1 MIIKKYILGLSRTL
15 ESKNLALSYPCF
27 AFSVLL
33 SLIMSTLSLPTVPP
47 STTSISSISVLAST
61 DDDSRVSSDRVQQ
74 ENARDKGGEQEDDN
88 DNDESEEDNDKT
100 KLLEICCAWS
110 DKVSDGILEYR
121 ISDEADEQSK
131 QAVRNAIFDW
141 DTLIENLAFVENHG
155 GASEEGTIDVE
166 IGFSDS
172 DEDANNEEYD
182 YGDPIAAG
190 KTQFRFDS
198 KGFIHNIDVVL
209 SKGIFG
215 ERFQSS
221 ALEQIARHEI
231 GHVLGLGHANF
242 GGSLMSESTS
252 GELGN
257 ISSCEINGVLAANH
271 WKLVDGGGNPDY
283 PEGQFVV
290 C

>member
-1 MIIKKYILGLSRTL
+1 LTL
-15 ESKNLALSYPCF
+15 RYTAF
-27 AFSVLL
+27 AFSALL
-33 SLIMSTLSLPTVPP
+33 LTVIMGILLLPTTPP
-47 STTSISSISVLAST
+47 STTNILPKSVMAST
-61 DDDSRVSSDRVQQ
+61 DDGKEGSDRRQQ
-74 ENARDKGGEQEDDN
+74 EIAKYDDKDEDDN
-88 DNDESEEDNDKT
+88 HDDEGEDNRENDE
-100 KLLEICCAWS
+100 LRRVQICCAWS
-110 DKVSDGILEYR
+110 DKISDGILEYR
-121 ISDEADEQSK
+121 ISDEVDEQSK
-131 QAVRNAIFDW
+131 QAVRNAILDW
-141 DTLIENLAFVENHG
+141 DMLIENLAFVENHG
-155 GASEEGTIDVE
+155 GASEDDRLEVE

-172 DEDANNEEYD
+172 DEDANNDDYD

-198 KGFIHNIDVVL
+198 KGFIDYTDVVL
-209 SKGIFG
+209 SKGILG

-242 GGSLMSESTS
+242 GDSLMSESTD

-271 WKLVDGGGNPDY
+271 WKLVNGGDDPDY
-283 PEGQFVV
+283 PQGQFVV